1 MSSQMRLESYFCLN
15 KSSLPSFAHRK
26 QLLTQRYF
34 QTRKEIT
41 SSTHPTL
48 KSQTNTSSWT
58 FSYDNLGCRLCENK
72 FDALLLLSFR
82 FQMPSLQQIH
92 ITRWYRMPYCH
103 VPNKTEIVIQWWVED
118 SAQGS
123 VMSLKFMIHF
133 AEDVLNDP
141 KGECVICLDDLN
153 AGDIIARLPCLC
165 VYHKGWERESQ
176 TAASQ
181 LLISFPRF
189 RCIDKWFEVNRSCP
203 EHPSD

>member
-26 QLLTQRYF
+26 QLLTQRYV

-72 FDALLLLSFR
+72 FYALLLLSFR

-118 SAQGS
+118 SAWGLVIESKVFDSFRRGCSQRPKRRVRDLLGRLKRRRYNCS
-123 VMSLKFMIHF
+123 VAML
-133 AEDVLNDP
+133 V
-141 KGECVICLDDLN
+141 
-153 AGDIIARLPCLC
+153 RLP
-165 VYHKGWERESQ
+165 
-176 TAASQ
+176 
-181 LLISFPRF
+181 
-189 RCIDKWFEVNRSCP
+189 
-203 EHPSD
+203 